1 MLETAGSP
9 LRLWGHGMG
18 LQAISL
24 TRQGL
29 LIRNGDQQLLIPR
42 EDIGHFQEQL
52 SCLMA
57 ENAAE
62 AGQPSVARGV

>member
-1 MLETAGSP
+1 MLETASSP
-9 LRLWGHGMG
+9 LRLWGHGIA

-42 EDIGHFQEQL
+42 EDIRHFQEQL

-57 ENAAE
+57 ERDGE